1 MRKLLTVVAV
11 FLVAGVLTW
20 LVVFSQVFV
29 VRHVEVTGTSLLT
42 SDQVLAAADIPGTT
56 QMVRL
61 DSTGVIDRIVA
72 LPQVASVEVRRVP
85 FDRVQIIVTE
95 RVAVAVIAGGAG
107 FQLVDATGTPFIEAT
122 QRPPDLPLLLS
133 LSDSVGDRTALAVA
147 AALLPE
153 VRAVTDSIT
162 ATTRDNAELSMRSG
176 AKVLWGSAADG
187 ALKST
192 VLVALLPTKA
202 QTYDVSAPDVPTTT
216 GTRA

>member
-1 MRKLLTVVAV
+1 MRKLLTVIAV
-11 FLVAGVLTW
+11 IIVAGVLTW

-29 VRHVEVTGTSLLT
+29 VRHVEVSGTTLLT
-42 SDQVLAAADIPGTT
+42 SDQILGAANIPGTT

-61 DSTGVIDRIVA
+61 DSAGVIDRIVA
-72 LPQVASVEVRRVP
+72 LPQVSSVEVRRVP

-107 FQLVDATGTPFIEAT
+107 FSLIDATGTPFVEAA
-122 QRPPDLPLLLS
+122 QRPPGLPLLPS

-147 AALLPE
+147 AALSSE
-153 VRAVTDSIT
+153 VRAEVDAIT

-176 AKVLWGSAADG
+176 AKVLWGSAADS

-202 QTYDVSAPDVPTTT
+202 QKYDVSAPDVPTTT
-216 GTRA
+216 GTLT

>member
-107 FQLVDATGTPFIEAT
+107 FQLVDATGTPFVEAA
-122 QRPPDLPLLLS
+122 QRPLDLPLLPS
-133 LSDSVGDRTALAVA
+133 LSDSVGGRTALAVA
-147 AALLPE
+147 AALSPE
-153 VRAVTDSIT
+153 VRAGTDSIT

-216 GTRA
+216 GTLA

>member
-1 MRKLLTVVAV
+1 
-11 FLVAGVLTW
+11 
-20 LVVFSQVFV
+20 
-29 VRHVEVTGTSLLT
+29 
-42 SDQVLAAADIPGTT
+42 
-56 QMVRL
+56 MVRL

-107 FQLVDATGTPFIEAT
+107 FQLVDATGTPFVEAT
-122 QRPPDLPLLLS
+122 QRPLDLPLLLS